1 MSPTKQARVNMYDDG
16 FKMTFQ
22 VHLGRMQNNIEIK
35 NDLLPPVVPPPPP
48 PPSLPPPPPSLPPQL
63 KFNSKKSETILAEHQ
78 HRHIS
83 IEILNNIH
91 YLFGDNKNVVSFY
104 NPVHPVIQEGPCCG
118 IVALSMAS
126 QFFNKIVSPSEILIA
141 AKALNFTKSGEMFSA
156 YNMAK
161 LASSLIS
168 CEASVIN
175 NLSPYEIL
183 NHIADGWPV
192 LIPYDADKNHVPCL
206 NNGRNAHWAILC
218 GICFSVSDE
227 ANLLLDTCNAID
239 KTSNIYNLT
248 CKTLT
253 KHLLNNAER
262 VCIYAYQGKSKRLAA
277 WQLDTLLESNKN
289 LFEATKKYSHDDMII
304 PSNGLLELNDKA
316 VLLKEKS
323 Q

>member
-1 MSPTKQARVNMYDDG
+1 MVVKSSRYDDG
-16 FKMTFQ
+16 FKVTFQ
-22 VHLGRMQNNIEIK
+22 IHLDRMQNNIEMK
-35 NDLLPPVVPPPPP
+35 NDLLPPVPPPPP
-48 PPSLPPPPPSLPPQL
+48 PRHHHYRLHHHHYRL
-63 KFNSKKSETILAEHQ
+63 NS
-78 HRHIS
+78 
-83 IEILNNIH
+83 N
-91 YLFGDNKNVVSFY
+91 
-104 NPVHPVIQEGPCCG
+104 PVIQEGPCCG

-126 QFFNKIVSPSEILIA
+126 QFFNRIVSPSEILIA

-192 LIPYDADKNHVPCL
+192 LIPYDADKNHEPCL

-262 VCIYAYQGKSKRLAA
+262 VCVYAYQGKSKRLAA
-277 WQLDTLLESNKN
+277 WQIDTLLESNKN
-289 LFEATKKYSHDDMII
+289 LFEATKKYSHYDMII

-316 VLLKEKS
+316 VLLKEKA